1 MLRKSLTLIA
11 GLVMLAL
18 FVGDVAAAGV
28 KLTNQQVKSVCGSGM
43 RTYSGGVTG
52 CSKACG
58 LNNEHTCSFECSASG
73 CAGYCEDCGRT
84 GGKDASAAA
93 VKGLLSRSQ

>member
-1 MLRKSLTLIA
+1 MMRKFLILVL
-11 GLVMLAL
+11 GLAMLAL
-18 FVGDVAAAGV
+18 FVSEVGAAGV

-43 RTYSGGVTG
+43 RTYPGGVTG

-58 LNNEHTCSFECSASG
+58 LNNEHTCSFECSSSG